1 MAHLTGEKSDGSDVI
16 GIYPLLPDDTCR
28 FLVFDFDDHE
38 ASPGTAWRED
48 VDALRKICSRNAV
61 PCHVERSRSGSG
73 AHIWLFF
80 DAPISAELARKFG
93 SALLTEGAKSVNLK
107 DFKTYDR
114 MLPAQEH
121 LPDGGLGN
129 LIALPLQGQALRQ
142 GNVEQ
147 YAGRLHRDYEGK
159 QDVIVYDYV
168 DAHIRVLESMYYKR
182 LRTYK
187 HIGYEILAA
196 PNEEKQTANAIFDSE
211 SYLPVY
217 EKDLM
222 QARKSI
228 YIASPGLNQN
238 KVRRLIALVEERQT
252 AGVIVTVITLPAE
265 SYPQTRIEPTK
276 ALQAALTA
284 AGIYVV
290 PQPNLH
296 THFAVIDQE
305 IVWYGSTNLLSR
317 DKEGDSLMRICSRDV
332 ALELLEEISR

>member
-1 MAHLTGEKSDGSDVI
+1 M
-16 GIYPLLPDDTCR
+16 
-28 FLVFDFDDHE
+28 
-38 ASPGTAWRED
+38 
-48 VDALRKICSRNAV
+48 
-61 PCHVERSRSGSG
+61 
-73 AHIWLFF
+73 
-80 DAPISAELARKFG
+80 
-93 SALLTEGAKSVNLK
+93 
-107 DFKTYDR
+107 
-114 MLPAQEH
+114 
-121 LPDGGLGN
+121 
-129 LIALPLQGQALRQ
+129 
-142 GNVEQ
+142 EQ

-159 QDVIVYDYV
+159 QDVIIYDYV

-187 HIGYEILAA
+187 RIGYEILAA
-196 PNEEKQTANAIFDSE
+196 PYEEKQTANAIFDRE

-222 QARKSI
+222 QACKSI
-228 YIASPGLNQN
+228 YIASPGLNKN

-265 SYPQTRIEPTK
+265 SYPPTRAEPTK

-305 IVWYGSTNLLSR
+305 VVWYGSTNLLSR
-317 DKEGDSLMRICSRDV
+317 DKDDDSLMRICSRDV